1 MLTLKQ
7 WLAKYG
13 SESCDGCFYNIPQ
26 RAKCTYKRGYCVRYD
41 LYKAQHKNPN
51 VQQLKLFWYV
61 QDSERLFVVLVLEM
75 RQM

>member
-7 WLAKYG
+7 WLEKFG

-41 LYKAQHKNPN
+41 SYRRDNKRPDVL
-51 VQQLKLFWYV
+51 QLNLF
-61 QDSERLFVVLVLEM
+61 
-75 RQM
+75 

>member
-7 WLAKYG
+7 WFAKYG

-51 VQQLKLFWYV
+51 VEQLKLF
-61 QDSERLFVVLVLEM
+61 
-75 RQM
+75 